1 MTALPADWAAA
12 LAAQGVPPA
21 EIEAARAAA
30 RAQAAAAD
38 AAPGAPTEP
47 ANPAAWFAALRSGRP

>member
-1 MTALPADWAAA
+1 MTALPRDWAAT
-12 LAAQGVPPA
+12 LAAQGVAAA

-38 AAPGAPTEP
+38 AAPGAPTAP
-47 ANPAAWFAALRSGRP
+47 ADPAAWIAALRTARS